1 MNKKYSSLTT
11 SLSIAIFIIFSFGLL
26 KTSENLLFGKNKANN
41 AVVFDE
47 RTGQYLGI
55 FIPPDLAGVAK
66 PDDLLFGP
74 DGDIYIS
81 SGDTAENSAI
91 LRYDGKTGAYKGIFA
106 SGNGLIRPY
115 GLAFG
120 PDGYLYVSSFKSDR
134 ILRFDGKTG
143 QFIDEFASSNGSPD
157 GLNGPKDLIFSEDG
171 TLYVSTRGTVR
182 GEKKANFPSQILKF
196 RSGEKQSIV
205 FAQQPSHSSGSFASL
220 LELALNSQKN
230 LFDRPWHCTDCHR
243 DFTNDVRSYDLKK
256 GDSIATS
263 YQKYTNTSFENK
275 STDNFTFDPNRLI
288 YTVDFDRQK

>member
-11 SLSIAIFIIFSFGLL
+11 SLSIAFFIIFSFGLL
-26 KTSENLLFGKNKANN
+26 KTSENLLFGRNKANN

-47 RTGQYLGI
+47 KTGQYLGI

-66 PDDLLFGP
+66 PEDLLFGP

-134 ILRFDGKTG
+134 ILRFDGRTG

-157 GLNGPKDLIFSEDG
+157 GLNGPNNLIFTEDG
-171 TLYVSTRGTVR
+171 TLYVSTKGTVR

-196 RSGEKQSIV
+196 QAGEKQSIV
-205 FAQQPSHSSGSFASL
+205 FAQQSSNSSGSFASL
-220 LELALNSQKN
+220 LELALNSQKD
-230 LFDRPWHCTDCHR
+230 LLDR
-243 DFTNDVRSYDLKK
+243 DFNDDLQHSDLKK
-256 GDSIATS
+256 EDSSATI
-263 YQKYTNTSFENK
+263 YQKYINTSFENK

-288 YTVDFDRQK
+288 YTVDFDRK